1 MRVVARFARRTRDAV
16 RRRSPLERTIP
27 HTSMTA
33 LSRRARAEVRA
44 FQVRC
49 ALPLLPSAAYCRI
62 AVAHGCAV
70 YVHADTLAI
79 DVVTLDYVW
88 RGDLFPVDVRGRVV
102 LDLGAH
108 KGYYG
113 ALVLRDG
120 AAAVVSFE
128 PESINHGALERATVA
143 GRDRAD
149 WARHRAAVGATTG
162 EVTLSVSTESWSHSI
177 HAPASGDVVRTE
189 RVPMVAFADVLA
201 DAFADQ
207 PDRPVVL
214 KLNVEGAAGDC
225 LLSVPAETLGRLEV
239 MLVDL
244 EANTPQPLDDI
255 IGHIH
260 AAGFELAGERELVYH
275 FVRKDSR

>member
-1 MRVVARFARRTRDAV
+1 MTGMKGFLRRARDAV
-16 RRRSPLERTIP
+16 RRRSPLERAIP
-27 HTSMTA
+27 HTSMAA
-33 LSRRARAEVRA
+33 LSRRARLETRA
-44 FQVRC
+44 FQLRC
-49 ALPLLPSAAYCRI
+49 ALPLLSGPGYGRITPAPGCR
-62 AVAHGCAV
+62 VF
-70 YVHADTLAI
+70 VHADTLAI

-88 RGDLFPVDVRGRVV
+88 RRDLFPVDVRDRVV

-113 ALVLRDG
+113 ALTLLDG

-143 GRDRAD
+143 GRDAAD
-149 WARHRAAVGATTG
+149 WTRHRAAVGAAAG

-189 RVPMVAFADVLA
+189 QVAMVAFADVLA
-201 DAFADQ
+201 DAFANH

-225 LLSVPAETLGRLEV
+225 LLSVPAETLGRLDA

-255 IGHIH
+255 LGHIG

-275 FVRKDSR
+275 FVRKARR

>member
-1 MRVVARFARRTRDAV
+1 VSAPMRFVRRVHDAA
-16 RRRSPLERTIP
+16 RRRSPFERAIP
-27 HTSMTA
+27 HTSMAA
-33 LSRRARAEVRA
+33 LSRRARTEIRA

-49 ALPLLPSAAYCRI
+49 ALPLLPTAGYGRVTAA
-62 AVAHGCAV
+62 AGCAV

-88 RGDLFPVDVRGRVV
+88 RRDLFPVDVGGRVV

-113 ALVLRDG
+113 ALAMFDG
-120 AAAVVSFE
+120 ATAVVSFE
-128 PESINHGALERATVA
+128 PESVNHGALVRATVA
-143 GRDRAD
+143 GRDRDD
-149 WARHRAAVGATTG
+149 WTRHRAAVGATAG

-177 HAPASGDVVRTE
+177 HAPASGDIVRTE

-201 DAFADQ
+201 DAFANH

-225 LLSVPAETLGRLEV
+225 LLSVPAGTLGRLEV
-239 MLVDL
+239 LLVDL

-255 IGHIH
+255 LGHIE

-275 FVRKDSR
+275 FVRKGSR

>member
-1 MRVVARFARRTRDAV
+1 M
-16 RRRSPLERTIP
+16 S
-27 HTSMTA
+27 A
-33 LSRRARAEVRA
+33 LSRRARLDARA

-49 ALPLLPSAAYCRI
+49 ALPMLPRPGYGRITPTRGCR
-62 AVAHGCAV
+62 V

-113 ALVLRDG
+113 ALALTEG

-143 GRDRAD
+143 GRAPGD
-149 WARHRAAVGATTG
+149 WARHRAAVGASAG
-162 EVTLSVSTESWSHSI
+162 EVTLTVSTESWSHSI

-189 RVPMVAFADVLA
+189 RVPLVPFADVLA
-201 DAFADQ
+201 DAFANH

-225 LLSVPAETLGRLEV
+225 LLSVPPAVLGHLEV
-239 MLVDL
+239 LLVDL
-244 EANTPQPLDDI
+244 EANTPQPLEAI
-255 IGHIH
+255 LAHID

-275 FVRKDSR
+275 FVRKAGR